1 VAAELGVELPRR
13 TRRRPTS
20 ARAGSARPG
29 SAPSLAS
36 AALPAGRPFL
46 VFGALA
52 VSTELD
58 WDAAEA
64 AVESCAESDLPAGVA
79 GMPAAVQ
86 AADYGD
92 ARKSLRRDL
101 MRGTEVIEE
110 GGSSLRVFD
119 ALSVRVY
126 LAWST
131 LWQLPG

>member
-29 SAPSLAS
+29 SIEASDAASSARSLAS

-101 MRGTEVIEE
+101 MRGTEVIE
-110 GGSSLRVFD
+110 GAV
-119 ALSVRVY
+119 
-126 LAWST
+126 LA
-131 LWQLPG
+131 